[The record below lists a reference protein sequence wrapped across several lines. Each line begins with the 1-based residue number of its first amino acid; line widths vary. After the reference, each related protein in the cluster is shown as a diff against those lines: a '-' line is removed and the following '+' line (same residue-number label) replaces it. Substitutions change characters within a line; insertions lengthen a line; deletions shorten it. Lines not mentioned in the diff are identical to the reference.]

1 MVEIDNRKA
10 ALIAELEISRG
21 EMRKAVRDCEES
33 LDLVSHVRRSVASN
47 LKYWLPGAAL
57 GGWVLSRLFRAGLSS
72 SLSASLA
79 SRTGGTN
86 TAPAR
91 SSVGGA
97 ASSAGWILAMAKI
110 GFEVLRPQ
118 LADIASE
125 WIARKAAGIG
135 VARGRGNP
143 THPGAAAN
151 GAAANGVPPG

>member
-33 LDLVSHVRRSVASN
+33 LDLVSHVRRNVASN

-57 GGWVLSRLFRAGLSS
+57 GGWVLSKLFRAGLS
-72 SLSASLA
+72 ASPSERKA
-79 SRTGGTN
+79 GSN

-91 SSVGGA
+91 PSVGGA
-97 ASSAGWILAMAKI
+97 ASSTGWILALAKI

-125 WIARKAAGIG
+125 WFARKATGIA
-135 VARGRGNP
+135 VARGRKHAS
-143 THPGAAAN
+143 HPGGATN
-151 GAAANGVPPG
+151 GAPPG

>member
-10 ALIAELEISRG
+10 ALIAELEITRG

-57 GGWVLSRLFRAGLSS
+57 GGWVLSKLFRA
-72 SLSASLA
+72 SLSA
-79 SRTGGTN
+79 RTGGAN
-86 TAPAR
+86 ASPPRA
-91 SSVGGA
+91 SVGGG
-97 ASSAGWILAMAKI
+97 ASSAGWILGLAKI

-125 WIARKAAGIG
+125 WIARKATGIP
-135 VARGRGNP
+135 VNRDRKNASN
-143 THPGAAAN
+143 PGAATS
-151 GAAANGVPPG
+151 GGPQG